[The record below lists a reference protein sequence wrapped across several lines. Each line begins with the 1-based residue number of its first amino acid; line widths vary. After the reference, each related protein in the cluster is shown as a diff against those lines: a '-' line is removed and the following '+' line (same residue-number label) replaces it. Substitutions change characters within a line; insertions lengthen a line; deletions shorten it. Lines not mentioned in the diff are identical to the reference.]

1 MINSDNNRKSPKCVT
16 CNTDLHDLFRGWG
29 EESLGNIENAAVE
42 RVPASRKWKAGG
54 QQKQMQEKQLTL
66 LLF

>member
-42 RVPASRKWKAGG
+42 RVPASRK
-54 QQKQMQEKQLTL
+54 
-66 LLF
+66 